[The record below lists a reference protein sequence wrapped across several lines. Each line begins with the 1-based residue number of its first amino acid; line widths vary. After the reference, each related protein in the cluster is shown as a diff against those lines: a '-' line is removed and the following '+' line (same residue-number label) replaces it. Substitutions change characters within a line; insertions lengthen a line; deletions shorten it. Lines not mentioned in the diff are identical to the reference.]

1 MKDSMSDIV
10 MVCLGFLGIGLMIAG
25 LLLHLGGSSMNTR
38 EIIIVGAVLTCGT
51 VLYANYGGNENDDL

>member
-25 LLLHLGGSSMNTR
+25 LLMHLGGSSMNTR
-38 EIIIVGAVLTCGT
+38 AIIIAGAFMVSGV
-51 VLYANYGGNENDDL
+51 VLYAQFRDDERY